1 MKKDSIDVNSLAHT
15 KWDCKSPI
23 VCAPKY
29 RRKVFYEDKRFGD
42 RRNTEKVMRRERSK
56 DHRGRGMPGSHT
68 YVGGNTTEH
77 KCSAVYGVSKRKE
90 LIDDI

>member
-1 MKKDSIDVNSLAHT
+1 
-15 KWDCKSPI
+15 
-23 VCAPKY
+23 
-29 RRKVFYEDKRFGD
+29 
-42 RRNTEKVMRRERSK
+42 
-56 DHRGRGMPGSHT
+56 MPGSHT